1 MKKRILSIVL
11 SIVMLVSLL
20 PTTALALE
28 TPSHT
33 DHCVCG
39 GSVTAGDHTHDAAA
53 STWKAWNGEDAKP
66 FAAGIQLETGNYY
79 LTGNLTLSDTIR
91 ISGTVNLC
99 LNGHSITTSETN
111 AINVSSGTTLN
122 ICDCSEEGL
131 GSISTTGDGSEG
143 DVIYNYYGTV
153 NVYGGSISA
162 TGSRGDGIYNIGN
175 GTKGVVNI
183 YGGNISVETSNLYY
197 GIRNKGGIVNVYDG
211 SISALGD
218 SPYGIYSTHSATV
231 SGGTVSGSTSGIHNA
246 NADAILIVSGS
257 ASVIGDSYG
266 ISSYY
271 GNLQLS
277 GNPGITGGSADIRLD
292 GGTNNAPTIGIDGVL
307 ANTEKYTVMTYQTP
321 TTENPVVFTS
331 AVDEG
336 NADKFESANPEY
348 QVIYKVEAKAFSQR
362 TCFPCFK
369 KVMAWL

>member
-53 STWKAWNGEDAKP
+53 STWKAWNGEDASA
-66 FAAGIQLETGNYY
+66 FTGGIQLNAGNYY
-79 LTGNLTLSDTIR
+79 LTGNLTLSETIR

-153 NVYGGSISA
+153 NVYDQFV
-162 TGSRGDGIYNIGN
+162 T
-175 GTKGVVNI
+175 
-183 YGGNISVETSNLYY
+183 
-197 GIRNKGGIVNVYDG
+197 
-211 SISALGD
+211 
-218 SPYGIYSTHSATV
+218 
-231 SGGTVSGSTSGIHNA
+231 
-246 NADAILIVSGS
+246 
-257 ASVIGDSYG
+257 ASVGWSAPAG
-266 ISSYY
+266 A
-271 GNLQLS
+271 
-277 GNPGITGGSADIRLD
+277 PFTG
-292 GGTNNAPTIGIDGVL
+292 
-307 ANTEKYTVMTYQTP
+307 QQ
-321 TTENPVVFTS
+321 
-331 AVDEG
+331 AVDDAVAAQDAVRG
-336 NADKFESANPEY
+336 
-348 QVIYKVEAKAFSQR
+348 
-362 TCFPCFK
+362 
-369 KVMAWL
+369 